1 MKLPGSFRLGAGS
14 RHLYRHCIFT
24 GLLAETVP
32 QSFRYSCAWELTP
45 QGISLLL
52 DSSVL
57 FIAQAVAPVLLIV
70 AYEIGLYLSTTNNS
84 GSDV

>member
-24 GLLAETVP
+24 ELLAETVP

-45 QGISLLL
+45 QGISLTTLL
-52 DSSVL
+52 DFVKL
-57 FIAQAVAPVLLIV
+57 TDLVT
-70 AYEIGLYLSTTNNS
+70 AYRYAGRTLS
-84 GSDV
+84 